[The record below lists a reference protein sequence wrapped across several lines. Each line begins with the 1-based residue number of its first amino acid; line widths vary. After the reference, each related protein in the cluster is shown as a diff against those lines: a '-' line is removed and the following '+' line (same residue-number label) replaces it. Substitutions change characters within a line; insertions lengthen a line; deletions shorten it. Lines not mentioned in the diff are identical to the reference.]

1 MKYFFEHTHNNLFL
15 FFPSRPRGRP
25 PSSTVTSASSS
36 RATSYDSSTLNPD
49 DVKEAKYRRMRDLN
63 NEASKRCRQNRKR
76 KFAKIEEEE
85 EELKSQNRELKAK
98 CRQLED
104 LVGQL
109 KRRFIE
115 KVANPK
121 REALD
126 LNVLMKQRLSSGM

>member
-1 MKYFFEHTHNNLFL
+1 
-15 FFPSRPRGRP
+15 
-25 PSSTVTSASSS
+25 
-36 RATSYDSSTLNPD
+36 
-49 DVKEAKYRRMRDLN
+49 MRDLN